1 MWTEGVT
8 LAASVSIAGRN
19 RIGMGG
25 LKIDEILNGEPS
37 VVSVLLSERTNV
49 CFARHPV
56 WQTIIPVRPRVDRL
70 SCLVAG
76 TKSYIL
82 QDVKRICEHGLTVIQ
97 SGIRTR
103 RALTNAY
110 CSWRN

>member
-1 MWTEGVT
+1 MWTEGGT
-8 LAASVSIAGRN
+8 LAHSVGIAGRN
-19 RIGMGG
+19 RIGIGG

-76 TKSYIL
+76 TKSYIS
-82 QDVKRICEHGLTVIQ
+82 QDVKFLVVVQRL
-97 SGIRTR
+97 
-103 RALTNAY
+103 
-110 CSWRN
+110 